1 MVIFNSYFDITRGYI
16 CGTDWSWL
24 IPDATG
30 SMGPAFFQAVR
41 PPLCLFW
48 QILRAWVDAF
58 FRGCRLAS
66 TSMLY
71 ETLYHPRQ
79 VCVFV
84 CGFTDTT
91 NQLVLL
97 TNDPKK
103 AEAPFTCVIHMYSH
117 SMSCDAL
124 GPKYPNA
131 HMGGFF
137 EWGIPKLQWWLFQYW
152 NGLFWLGWWLGH
164 PYSRKPPYVHMEV
177 SWNGG
182 SPSHH
187 PF

>member
-1 MVIFNSYFDITRGYI
+1 MHSSGDA
-16 CGTDWSWL
+16 DWHQL
-24 IPDATG
+24 QCCMKRCTIRD
-30 SMGPAFFQAVR
+30 R
-41 PPLCLFW
+41 
-48 QILRAWVDAF
+48 
-58 FRGCRLAS
+58 
-66 TSMLY
+66 
-71 ETLYHPRQ
+71 
-79 VCVFV
+79 CVFV

-137 EWGIPKLQWWLFQYW
+137 EWGIPKLQ
-152 NGLFWLGWWLGH
+152 
-164 PYSRKPPYVHMEV
+164 
-177 SWNGG
+177 
-182 SPSHH
+182 
-187 PF
+187 